1 MTSLIPPLFR
11 LRHDPLRWIIASLLL
26 APALASAQGGIQ
38 PAPGPGGGIAGV
50 DPNGAATV
58 ITPVA
63 PNAHGDSVNFFELY
77 NVAKEG
83 VVINNSLSAG
93 QSQLAGYLAA
103 NPQYQGQAAD
113 MIFNFVIGRQQSRI
127 LGTQEIFGQA
137 ADYVLANPNG
147 IYVNGGGFINA
158 PRASFLVG
166 RPDIDGAG
174 LVHLDT
180 LRGDGLLEV
189 GPKGLQNLQG
199 TIGLIAPRI
208 ETNGEVTNQGQLDII
223 AGNNRIRYDD
233 GEIVETAQRSQ
244 AEQRYDA
251 SLFGA
256 MRAGRI
262 RIVSTAQGAGVRL
275 ASPLIEAGDGV
286 QVHSAGELHL
296 TGDRRD
302 ANHIKLTR
310 LDAGAGRLDLRSE
323 GDMHLSALDASGS
336 HINVR
341 TRKNLYLDAAT
352 RETIAK
358 NNENWKNKAW
368 FVTTETFNRDRTTT
382 ETQQLGSLFA
392 TTGDMK
398 VEVGENAIVRGA
410 FVRASG
416 QLQVR
421 TGGDLQIV
429 AAVDRIEVGERSAHR
444 KHLWRQDTHSETIE
458 ETAEQSMLLGGD
470 IALQSGGK
478 LRISGSS
485 LESRTDIKLNARSV
499 DIDTVALKDS
509 KSDKRY
515 RGDLVS
521 GHFFGDTAKDGDQRV
536 THQGSTVE
544 AGGKLIIETDRLAVR
559 GSQVKG
565 SEDALLISK
574 QDGVFIES
582 VENIRKVETSKD
594 NSKVFGL
601 FKDERRHEREETLGK
616 RSEVRSESNLKVVS
630 PKNIVVKGS
639 DLIADGDVGLEAG
652 GDVNI
657 EAVKDRTVGKTG
669 RITHGFVAS
678 AGETKPAEDGKPGSK
693 QFVAKVG
700 WEKNTAST
708 KITQEALQG
717 SKVEGQ
723 SVNIIAGKK
732 TVIADS
738 KLKTTNGDATIKS
751 ESVHLVSTDAN
762 SSREEERTQSGGYL
776 GAEGGIDRV
785 GTASLGKYENERKV
799 ERGTQAGTTELD
811 VTKGDLLIV
820 ADKGQGLIEKQG
832 AKLKVDGTFKER
844 AGTVN
849 NQAVYDTTRKT
860 TEKTTIEGKAGL
872 SVEYKDVT
880 RPIEKAINGEEQT
893 RLQQNGLEDALDPP
907 SLGIDIAAGYQKRK
921 AEEST
926 KTARGTQIK
935 ADVIDVQVAGT
946 VTDVATQYEA
956 RKIEMIAQEH
966 QMLAAENLQQKT
978 LDRWNVDAAARV
990 DTVTG
995 SDINA
1000 KLLGVGASM
1009 NNAYTEQVAVPGS
1022 LTGRQGIAIQ
1032 LGTNGVYEGTRIDGG
1047 SGDVSIISGGTLS
1060 ATQANDRQSVDENS
1074 LGGFGQIKAGITPGA
1089 SKAASLL
1096 GKLDGKVNHTQD
1108 SQARVTQIDTAGKV
1122 LLKSQGDLRLEGT
1135 HIGSAQQPV
1144 ASIDL
1149 QANGRN
1155 QVLASTNTHE
1165 AKGSGM
1171 GGALQITASGN
1182 PTAGGKGGGLGG
1194 AFSTS
1199 RIDEKAQT
1207 TRGAEFHARDTSTIT
1222 SAAKADDAVQL
1233 QGLNAT
1239 SKDLQVN
1246 ASNGGVLIES
1256 AQSTDH
1262 RDNLDVA
1269 AGIGANS
1276 KSNPSN
1282 PGANTSGLYGRV
1294 KVGLEQLDSSTHSNA
1309 HLKADTLTINSAGD
1323 TRVAGANLEAG
1334 SIAGTVGGDLR
1345 VESRQDQVDGLA
1357 VNVDL
1362 KLSKEQNP
1370 QGLVNGATSLA
1381 GPFGAKVQDAA
1392 GKRLSKVD
1400 PNITPSVGID
1410 VVEQH
1415 RNTALQPT
1423 ELTATQNINLQV
1435 QGNTTLTGASLAASS
1450 VQLGNGKV
1458 TKTDLSGQDYRA
1470 QAGINGSNAPL
1481 DLVKGLKDSFG
1492 KDTDSGVNLGLVRGG
1507 GHNET
1512 QQLKATVQQR

>member
-1 MTSLIPPLFR
+1 MIPLPLPLFR

-26 APALASAQGGIQ
+26 APALASAQDGIQ
-38 PAPGPGGGIAGV
+38 PAPGPNGAIAGV
-50 DPNGAATV
+50 DPNGSATV

-63 PNAHGDSVNFFELY
+63 PNANGDSVNFFELY
-77 NVAKEG
+77 NVAREG

-93 QSQLAGYLAA
+93 ESQLAGYLAA
-103 NPQYQGQAAD
+103 NPQYQGRAAD
-113 MIFNFVIGRQQSRI
+113 MIFNYVIGQEQSRI

-166 RPDIDGAG
+166 RPDIDGTG
-174 LVHLDT
+174 VVYLDS

-189 GPKGLQNLQG
+189 GPKGLQNPQG
-199 TIGLIAPRI
+199 SISLIAPRI
-208 ETNGEVTNQGQLDII
+208 ETTGDLTNQGQLDII
-223 AGNNRIRYDD
+223 AGNNRLRYDD

-296 TGDRRD
+296 SGDRRD

-310 LDAGAGRLDLRSE
+310 LDSGAGRLDLRSE

-358 NNENWKNKAW
+358 DNENWKNKAW
-368 FVTTETFNRDRTTT
+368 FVTTETYHRDRTTT

-392 TTGDMK
+392 AAADMK

-410 FVRASG
+410 FVRANG
-416 QLQVR
+416 HLEVR
-421 TGGDLQIV
+421 TGGDLQIE
-429 AAVDRIEVGERSAHR
+429 AAIDRKHVDERSAHR
-444 KHLWRQDTHSETIE
+444 KHLWRQDTRRETIE

-470 IALQSGGK
+470 IDLQSGGK
-478 LRISGSS
+478 LRIGGSS
-485 LESRTDIKLNARSV
+485 LESRTDMTIKARSV
-499 DIDTVALKDS
+499 DVDTVALKDS

-521 GHFFGDTAKDGDQRV
+521 GHFFGDTGKDGDQRV

-544 AGGKLIIETDRLAVR
+544 AGGKLIIDTDRLAVR

-601 FKDERRHEREETLGK
+601 FKDDRRHEREETLNK
-616 RSEVRSESNLKVVS
+616 SSEVRAESNLQVVAS
-630 PKNIVVKGS
+630 QDIVVKGS
-639 DLIADGDVGLEAG
+639 TLIADGKVTIEAG
-652 GDVNI
+652 GDVKI
-657 EAVKDRTVGKTG
+657 EPVKDRVVEKNTRT
-669 RITHGFVAS
+669 THGYVAS
-678 AGETKPAEDGKPGSK
+678 AGETKVAEDGKPGSK
-693 QFVAKVG
+693 QFAGQVG
-700 WEKNTAST
+700 WEKNTDSIHT
-708 KITQEALQG
+708 VDERVQG
-717 SKVEGQ
+717 SALEGN
-723 SVNIIAGKK
+723 SLTLKAGDE
-732 TVIADS
+732 VVVDS
-738 KLKTTNGDATIKS
+738 SRLKTRDGDAEINGKA
-751 ESVHLVSTDAN
+751 VKLLSTDAEH
-762 SSREEERTQSGGYL
+762 SSEQERTVSGGYVRV
-776 GAEGGIDRV
+776 EGGIDRV
-785 GTASLGKYENERKV
+785 GSASVGKYEHERVTKNS
-799 ERGTQAGTTELD
+799 TQAAATELD
-811 VTKGDLLIV
+811 INGTARIIADNGTGLVQKHGARINVKGIY
-820 ADKGQGLIEKQG
+820 E
-832 AKLKVDGTFKER
+832 EH
-844 AGTVN
+844 AGTVD
-849 NQAVYDTTRKT
+849 NQAVYDTTRET
-860 TEKTTIEGKAGL
+860 TDKVTLEGKAGL
-872 SVEYKDVT
+872 SIEYKDIT
-880 RPIEKAINGEEQT
+880 RPIEKAVNGEEQT
-893 RLQQNGLEDALDPP
+893 RLQQNGVEDAMDPP

-935 ADVIDVQVAGT
+935 ADVIDLHVPGT

-956 RKIEMIAQEH
+956 RKIQMIAQEH
-966 QMLAAENLQQKT
+966 QMLAAANLQQKT
-978 LDRWNVDAAARV
+978 LDRWNVEVAARV

-1000 KLLGVGASM
+1000 KLLGVGDSM
-1009 NNAYTEQVAVPGS
+1009 NNASTQQVAVPGS
-1022 LTGRQGIAIQ
+1022 LTGRQGITIQ
-1032 LGTNGVYEGTRIDGG
+1032 LGTNGIYEGTRINGG
-1047 SGDVSIISGGTLS
+1047 SGDVSIVSGGTLS
-1060 ATQANDRQSVDENS
+1060 APQANDRQSVDEQS
-1074 LGGFGQIKAGITPGA
+1074 LGGFGQLKASTTPGA

-1096 GKLDGKVNHTQD
+1096 SKLDGKESHTQD
-1108 SQARVTQIDTAGKV
+1108 AQARITQIDTTGKV
-1122 LLKSQGDLRLEGT
+1122 RLKSEDDLRLEGT
-1135 HIGSAQQPV
+1135 RIGSAQQPA

-1149 QANGRN
+1149 QANGRV
-1155 QVLASTNTHE
+1155 QVLPSTDTHE

-1194 AFSTS
+1194 AFTTA
-1199 RIDEKAQT
+1199 RVDEQAQT
-1207 TRGAEFHARDTSTIT
+1207 SHNAEFQGRDGVTFA
-1222 SAAKADDAVQL
+1222 SAAKADDAVHL
-1233 QGLNAT
+1233 QGLQAT
-1239 SKDLQVN
+1239 TKALQVD

-1262 RDNLDVA
+1262 RDNIDMAVGA
-1269 AGIGANS
+1269 GANS
-1276 KSNPSN
+1276 KSNPAAPS
-1282 PGANTSGLYGRV
+1282 ADTSGLYGRV
-1294 KVGLEQLDSSTHSNA
+1294 KLGLEQLDSTTHSNA
-1309 HLKADTLTINSAGD
+1309 RLKADSLMINSADD
-1323 TRVAGANLEAG
+1323 TRLAGANLEAG
-1334 SIAGTVGGDLR
+1334 NITGAVGGDLH
-1345 VESRQDQVDGLA
+1345 VETRQDQVDGLA

-1362 KLSKEQNP
+1362 KLSREKNP

-1381 GPFGAKVQDAA
+1381 GPFGAKVQEAA
-1392 GKRLSKVD
+1392 GKRLSKID

-1415 RNTALQPT
+1415 RNTALRAT
-1423 ELTATQNINLQV
+1423 ALTATRNIDLQV
-1435 QGNTTLTGASLAASS
+1435 QGNTTLTGASLTASN
-1450 VQLGNGKV
+1450 VELGDGAVK
-1458 TKTDLSGQDYRA
+1458 KTDLSGQDYRA
-1470 QAGINGSNAPL
+1470 EAGINGSNAPL

-1492 KDTDSGVNLGLVRGG
+1492 KDTENGVNLGLVRGG
-1507 GHNET
+1507 GHSET